1 MPEPDALPPL
11 RDIIASLGLSAKKSF
26 GQNFLLDFNLT
37 RRIARASGAINGY
50 TVIEIGPGPGGLT
63 RALFM
68 EGAER
73 VVVVESDPRFLP
85 VLNSISDQYPGR
97 LTILMGDALKT
108 PLEKHIH
115 GPCVVIANLPYNVAT
130 ALLINWLKT
139 DPWPPWFDRL
149 TLMFQKE
156 VALRITAQPGHKAYG
171 RLSVLANFRCHTETL
186 FDINPRAF
194 TPPPKVTS
202 TLVELVPKILAPDA
216 PDIGALEMVTRA
228 AFSQRRKMLRSSLKS
243 LFPEPVEI
251 LKRAEI
257 EPDWRAEQVDLA
269 GYCRLAHQWSA
280 LPDTT
285 ASK

>member
-1 MPEPDALPPL
+1 MQELDNLPPL
-11 RDIIASLGLSAKKSF
+11 REVIAELGLSAKKSF

-37 RRIARASGAINGY
+37 RRIARASGKLEGY

-68 EGAER
+68 EGAKR
-73 VVVVESDPRFLP
+73 VIVVEHDPRFLP
-85 VLNSISDQYPGR
+85 VLTSISDHYPDR
-97 LTILMGDALKT
+97 LTILMGDALKM
-108 PLEKHIH
+108 PLEGHIS
-115 GPCVVIANLPYNVAT
+115 GPCVIIANLPYNVAT

-139 DPWPPWFDRL
+139 DPWPPWFERM

-156 VALRITAQPGHKAYG
+156 VASRIVAEPGQKAYG
-171 RLSVLANFRCHTETL
+171 RLSVLSNFRCHTHTL

-202 TLVELVPKILAPDA
+202 TLVELIPKTMPADA
-216 PDIGALEMVTRA
+216 PDISALETVTRA

-243 LFPEPVEI
+243 LFAQPLDV

-257 EPDWRAEQVDLA
+257 EPDWRAEQVDLD
-269 GYCRLAHQWSA
+269 GFCRLAHQLA
-280 LPDTT
+280 NHAIGL
-285 ASK
+285 K

>member
-1 MPEPDALPPL
+1 MQEPDDLPPL
-11 RDIIASLGLSAKKSF
+11 REVIAELGLSAKKSF

-37 RRIARASGAINGY
+37 RRIARASGALENH

-68 EGAER
+68 EGAKQ
-73 VVVVESDPRFLP
+73 VIVVESDPRFLP
-85 VLNSISDQYPGR
+85 VLTSISDYYPDR

-108 PLEKHIH
+108 PLENHIS

-139 DPWPPWFDRL
+139 EPWPPWFERL

-156 VALRITAQPGHKAYG
+156 VASRIVAKPGQKAYG
-171 RLSVLANFRCHTETL
+171 RLSVLSNFRCHTQTL

-202 TLVELVPKILAPDA
+202 TLVELTPKTMPPDA
-216 PDIGALEMVTRA
+216 PDISALETVTRA

-243 LFPEPVEI
+243 LFAQPLEV
-251 LKRAEI
+251 LKHAKI

-269 GYCRLAHQWSA
+269 GYCRLAHQLARS
-280 LPDTT
+280 
-285 ASK
+285 

>member
-1 MPEPDALPPL
+1 MPEPDGLPPL

-37 RRIARASGAINGY
+37 RRIARASGRLDGY

-85 VLNSISDQYPGR
+85 VLTSISDRYSDR
-97 LTILMGDALKT
+97 LTVLMGDALKT
-108 PLEKHIH
+108 SLDDHIK
-115 GPCVVIANLPYNVAT
+115 GPCVIIANLPYNVAT

-139 DPWPPWFDRL
+139 DPWPPWFDRM

-156 VALRITAQPGHKAYG
+156 VAMRIVAQPGQKAYG

-202 TLVELVPKILAPDA
+202 TLVELVPKKLALDA
-216 PDIGALEMVTRA
+216 PDIGALETVTRA
-228 AFSQRRKMLRSSLKS
+228 AFSQRRKMLRSSLKT
-243 LFPEPVEI
+243 LFPQPLEI

-257 EPDWRAEQVDLA
+257 EPEWRAEQVDLA
-269 GYCRLAHQWSA
+269 GYCRLAHQWSK
-280 LPDTT
+280 LSDT
-285 ASK
+285 AAGA